1 MRANDSMPN
10 SLRLFSYTSPTEIRC
25 AVAAPNRA
33 SAAKLL
39 GTTAETLKVRGKEH
53 ERADQA
59 PGEDVAGLQLAEANP
74 QKVFIK
80 KKGQWEEL
88 PEKKLHLLLSQRQ
101 LTAKGNSNRQLLD
114 APMNTHSI
122 RTDDETWIRFIAIG
136 GGVTFRDWVNEEFAR
151 RSAKDPAEMEKRLKE
166 ARRQSDSKA
175 RSKR

>member
-10 SLRLFSYTSPTEIRC
+10 SLRLFSYTAPTEIRC
-25 AVAAPNRA
+25 AVAAPNRT

-53 ERADQA
+53 ERADHA
-59 PGEDVAGLQLAEANP
+59 PDEDIAGLQLAEANP

-80 KKGQWEEL
+80 KNGEWEEL

-101 LTAKGNSNRQLLD
+101 LTAKGNSNRQILD
-114 APMNTHSI
+114 APMSTHSI
-122 RTDDETWIRFIAIG
+122 RTDDETWLRFIAIG

-151 RSAKDPAEMEKRLKE
+151 QAAKDPAEMDRKLRE
-166 ARRQSDSKA
+166 ARKKAGSKS
-175 RSKR
+175 R